1 MEKNQI
7 QERAKTRSNT
17 SIALMCVVFAGC
29 MVGAAYA
36 AVPLYDLFCRV
47 TGYGG
52 TTQQVDSVE
61 VSPIDRMITINFDTN
76 VASNLTWEFKP
87 GKKQVKIQMGEVAR
101 MNYFAS
107 NLGNLESSGT
117 ATFNVTPFEAGPYFN
132 KLECF
137 CFTEQALKSG
147 ETIEMPVVFFVDP
160 DMNNDPNLD
169 SVQEITLSYTF
180 FKDKS
185 SVDLIN

>member
-1 MEKNQI
+1 M
-7 QERAKTRSNT
+7 
-17 SIALMCVVFAGC
+17 
-29 MVGAAYA
+29 
-36 AVPLYDLFCRV
+36 
-47 TGYGG
+47 
-52 TTQQVDSVE
+52 
-61 VSPIDRMITINFDTN
+61 
-76 VASNLTWEFKP
+76 
-87 GKKQVKIQMGEVAR
+87 
-101 MNYFAS
+101 
-107 NLGNLESSGT
+107 
-117 ATFNVTPFEAGPYFN
+117 TPFEAGPYFN

-185 SVDLIN
+185 TEDLIN